1 MACRHT
7 ASSHS
12 TRTVF
17 GSSHGQVSA
26 LSRSAAVDLPSVCA
40 KTQAPGSK
48 HRPAGPFVQ
57 PGKRRQSRGLGG
69 APSESDSPIRFPAG
83 PWTPPSPPPAN
94 FEMIF
99 VQLSLWPSSRSSSGG
114 TPPCAS
120 TPLGAVRYSA
130 GLARRGSEGRCVRP
144 PRGADRPEFAGA
156 TGLLPDRQAC
166 PTRRARPRIAGSAP
180 SPPDPIESKQTNF
193 CCSDFWL
200 LRKCGKV
207 MRNCRSLSPR
217 HPKSEPF
224 H

>member
-1 MACRHT
+1 M
-7 ASSHS
+7 SS
-12 TRTVF
+12 RENV
-17 GSSHGQVSA
+17 A
-26 LSRSAAVDLPSVCA
+26 RSAGRVGRPPAAGA
-40 KTQAPGSK
+40 KS
-48 HRPAGPFVQ
+48 GPW
-57 PGKRRQSRGLGG
+57 GR
-69 APSESDSPIRFPAG
+69 PIRVGQPNLV
-83 PWTPPSPPPAN
+83 PCRSLDVPPPAN

-180 SPPDPIESKQTNF
+180 SPPDPIESKQTNSG
-193 CCSDFWL
+193 CSD
-200 LRKCGKV
+200 
-207 MRNCRSLSPR
+207 SLPAQKMWKGDEESPQPVPT
-217 HPKSEPF
+217 HPESEPF
-224 H
+224 N